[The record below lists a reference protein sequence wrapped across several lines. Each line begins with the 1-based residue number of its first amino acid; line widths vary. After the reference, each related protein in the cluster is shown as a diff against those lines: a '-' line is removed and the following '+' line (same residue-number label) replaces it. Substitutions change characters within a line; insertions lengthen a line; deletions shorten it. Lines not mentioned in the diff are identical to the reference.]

1 MCRSPFNWIGQL
13 LNFKS
18 DFKEKSGDFDF
29 PLFLCQVLLNMIDF
43 GMDPQQALD
52 KPRFCI
58 HTKGQ
63 ETGLVFLE
71 EGISSD
77 VATKLKRLGHEI
89 KFPVCGH
96 ERSVFGRGQ
105 IIARKLAPCKNEL
118 DMAVY
123 WTGSDPRADGM
134 AIGL

>member
-1 MCRSPFNWIGQL
+1 
-13 LNFKS
+13 
-18 DFKEKSGDFDF
+18 
-29 PLFLCQVLLNMIDF
+29 MIDF

-52 KPRFCI
+52 KPRFCL
-58 HTKGQ
+58 HTKGK

-77 VATKLKRLGHEI
+77 VATKLERLGHEI
-89 KFPVCGH
+89 EFPVCGH

-105 IIARKLAPCKNEL
+105 IIARKIASCKNGL